1 MSLAAA
7 EVGTAPVLPPPPPP
21 PPPLPPPA
29 VTTCLVKFV
38 GRKAGIRPT
47 ISQLD
52 GESGGVDESESEDRQ
67 GNAPL
72 PTSFSPLPCSSPTTP
87 AAPLAVLTTAA
98 STSPALF
105 SDEHLARLQA

>member
-21 PPPLPPPA
+21 PPPA

-52 GESGGVDESESEDRQ
+52 GESGGVDESESEDGQ